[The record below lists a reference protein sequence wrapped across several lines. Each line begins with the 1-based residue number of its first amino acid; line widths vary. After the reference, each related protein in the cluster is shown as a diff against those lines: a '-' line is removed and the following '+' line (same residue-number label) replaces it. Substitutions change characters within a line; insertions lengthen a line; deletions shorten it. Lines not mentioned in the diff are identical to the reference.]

1 MAGRPRINPDR
12 VLTGSERVARVRD
25 RKRAIAAGA
34 TEQDLRWRAL
44 ADTDPALAIAE
55 WSEATLK
62 VPPGHPLAGGPMR
75 LPSLCHGLAP

>member
-1 MAGRPRINPDR
+1 M
-12 VLTGSERVARVRD
+12 ARVRD
-25 RKRAIAAGA
+25 RKRAIEAGA

-62 VPPGHPLAGGPMR
+62 VPPGHPMAGGPMR
-75 LPSLCHGLAP
+75 LPAYATTWLRESLAPGMP